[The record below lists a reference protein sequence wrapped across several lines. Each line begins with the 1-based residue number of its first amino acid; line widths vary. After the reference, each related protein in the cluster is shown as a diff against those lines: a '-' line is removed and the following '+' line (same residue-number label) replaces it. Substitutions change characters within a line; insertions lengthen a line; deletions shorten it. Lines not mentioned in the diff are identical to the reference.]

1 MRSSESARPKMDL
14 RRQVLMWVC
23 VFGPALV
30 ALIPMAAAPA
40 LPAMAREFAVGGDGQ
55 LFAQM
60 IMTVPA
66 VMLILFSPLAGLITE
81 KVGARSCMLVCLAVY
96 TLSGAGVLLAESATV
111 LVILRLLLG
120 IAGGGILATS
130 LTLIGNQFSGNT
142 RETLLGYATA
152 MSSVFATAALVFGGV
167 LVDRWGWRAPFCLYI
182 SGLLMLIAAWY
193 SIAPG
198 LTEKERVPRQAN
210 SDHKALLPTWPYYA
224 LLIVLTA
231 GMFTPAIQGPFALEV
246 RQIDNATMR
255 GVIIGATS
263 FVAIFS
269 AGFYGRLRERL
280 SAARVL
286 VIDALAMGIGLTVLG
301 LADGVA
307 GMLLGCALVGVGAG
321 MSEPAIASIILQ
333 RTPVYVHG
341 LAMGLVVSALNS
353 GQFVNPLIMSALRS
367 VAGLDMSFVL
377 LGGFLTALGLW
388 VYIRH
393 RKVAPIITDSGVAG
407 SDPDAEGL

>member
-142 RETLLGYATA
+142 REALLGYATA

-353 GQFVNPLIMSALRS
+353 GQFVNPLIMSQLRS

-377 LGGFLTALGLW
+377 LGGFLTVLGLW